1 VVAFEDLAQVL
12 GRVTGVHLDT
22 PRGADVVHSV
32 RVDPSWLERGDP
44 VEVTLPRN
52 LRCAECDG
60 GGCDR
65 CGRAGAVSLWSRE
78 EPPAVVEV
86 TLPRRSAEDL
96 LREPTVVLRIP
107 DSGGLPEPSSGHARG
122 MLLLRVTASSEPD
135 PSVIRVAPVPSWRR
149 SSLPTEPRS
158 RLILAAAL
166 LLVALVLVSYLFS
179 RR

>member
-1 VVAFEDLAQVL
+1 MAQVL

-22 PRGADVVHSV
+22 PRGADVVHTI

-44 VEVTLPRN
+44 IELTLPRN

-65 CGRAGAVSLWSRE
+65 CGRAGALSLWGRD
-78 EPPAVVEV
+78 EPPGVVEV
-86 TLPRRSAEDL
+86 TLPRRSAEDIA
-96 LREPTVVLRIP
+96 REPTVVLRIP
-107 DSGGLPEPSSGHARG
+107 ERGGLPEPSSGQIRG

-135 PSVIRVAPVPSWRR
+135 PSVIRMAPAPSLRR
-149 SSLPTEPRS
+149 PSLPTGANS
-158 RLILAAAL
+158 QLLLVAAL
-166 LLVALVLVSYLFS
+166 LLVVLVLVSYLVS

>member
-1 VVAFEDLAQVL
+1 MAQVL

-65 CGRAGAVSLWSRE
+65 CGRAGAVSLWGRD

-86 TLPRRSAEDL
+86 TLPRRSAEEL

-107 DSGGLPEPSSGHARG
+107 DSGGLPDPTSGQVRG
-122 MLLLRVTASSEPD
+122 MLLLKVTASSKPD
-135 PSVIRVAPVPSWRR
+135 PSVVRVAPAPSRRR
-149 SSLPTEPRS
+149 SSLPIQPKS
-158 RLILAAAL
+158 QLILIAAL
-166 LLVALVLVSYLFS
+166 LLVALALVAYLVS